1 MKRLYFYA
9 AVIVMAIVTACGGNS
24 RSVSSGGNSRVVS
37 SLVSLDKVDLDD
49 LEDYFSVTA
58 VSIESDAKE
67 KGPNNI
73 NGISGKITFSLKRN
87 GEKMDITPERLRK
100 AEIEVKIDR
109 TINDKWVYER
119 FIETDCSAA
128 VKSILNTKPNA
139 TVSFTVDFHVKQ
151 ETDWDEIERQAI
163 FDALTKD
170 NGIEKIKV
178 NTHLRAKKSK

>member
-24 RSVSSGGNSRVVS
+24 RAVSSGGNSRVVS
-37 SLVSLDKVDLDD
+37 SPVSLDKVDLDD

-73 NGISGKITFSLKRN
+73 NGISGKITISLKRN

-100 AEIEVKIDR
+100 AEIEVTIDR
-109 TINDKWVYER
+109 TINDKWVYEC

-139 TVSFTVDFHVKQ
+139 TASFTVDFHVKQ
-151 ETDWDEIERQAI
+151 ETDRDEIERQAI

-170 NGIEKIKV
+170 NGIEEIEF
-178 NTHLRAKKSK
+178 NIDC